1 MFSPGRILFAAVA
14 SLLALPPSAGQ
25 EAAWTIVL
33 HPKDFVIGA
42 ALRGLHTR
50 HAWVDGFDDRTGNF
64 EVAVFRKAA
73 AIPAPRCRMDYLI
86 LKIPF
91 YYPENPKQASVDE
104 RRSIYNSLVA
114 LQKADGGS
122 VSIRAEAPSDLARRG
137 AREMELVSCMLYFA
151 LPLSMQSSTR

>member
-1 MFSPGRILFAAVA
+1 VTRA
-14 SLLALPPSAGQ
+14 AGQ

-33 HPKDFVIGA
+33 HPKDLVIGS
-42 ALRGLHTR
+42 ALSRLHTR

-64 EVAVFRKAA
+64 EVAVVRRAV
-73 AIPAPRCRMDYLI
+73 AIPAPQCRMDYLI

-104 RRSIYNSLVA
+104 RRSIYDSLVA
-114 LQKADGGS
+114 LQKGDGGS
-122 VSIRAEAPSDLARRG
+122 ASIHTEAPLGLARMGR
-137 AREMELVSCMLYFA
+137 REMELVSCTLYFA